1 MFYDGQTDIHKPTGD
16 TDKATFFTFC
26 SEPSSIDRTKL
37 DHKHSC
43 VGSLGEYK
51 YGSLSRLK
59 MGEIPHP

>member
-1 MFYDGQTDIHKPTGD
+1 MFSDGQTGIHKPTGD
-16 TDKATFFTFC
+16 TTFFTFC
-26 SEPSSIDRTKL
+26 SEPSSVDRRTEL

-59 MGEIPHP
+59 MSEIPRP

>member
-1 MFYDGQTDIHKPTGD
+1 MMVRLASTSLQVILI
-16 TDKATFFTFC
+16 KATFFTFC
-26 SEPSSIDRTKL
+26 SEPSSVDRRTKL
-37 DHKHSC
+37 DHKHFC